1 MSVEG
6 ILVGVLE
13 RVSSQMLQQNQSLK
27 PKPLNQLVDVR
38 NERFEANR
46 NAGKSLARPS

>member
-1 MSVEG
+1 MSLNG
-6 ILVGVLE
+6 ILAGVLE
-13 RVSSQMLQQNQSLK
+13 HVSSQMLQQNQSLK

-46 NAGKSLARPS
+46 DTGKSLARQS